1 MRLGGPGGSIEHAG
15 MGNAHAGMSD
25 TIYAMT
31 WNRVSRRVHM
41 QGEHEASRRMKTELL
56 IQMDTLQPKDKVFVL
71 AATNLPW
78 ELDLAILRRLEKRIL
93 VGLPTC
99 DARRCMLQRALEG
112 RTAPGVD
119 LEAAAAQMA
128 SYSGSDV
135 VQVAREAAMRPLRRL
150 LSVLEDT
157 DAESLQQETMDPVHD
172 SDLRAA
178 IEAVRCTS
186 LGNQEKFEQF
196 AKTFGSNTSS

>member
-1 MRLGGPGGSIEHAG
+1 
-15 MGNAHAGMSD
+15 
-25 TIYAMT
+25 
-31 WNRVSRRVHM
+31 M

-56 IQMDTLQPKDKVFVL
+56 IQMDTLQPQDRVFVL

-99 DARRCMLQRALEG
+99 AARKRMLQRALES
-112 RTAPGVD
+112 RTSPDVD
-119 LEAAAAQMA
+119 LEAAAASMA

-150 LSVLEDT
+150 LCALEASDGK
-157 DAESLQQETMDPVHD
+157 AVETAGMDPVRD
-172 SDLRAA
+172 EDLRAA
-178 IEAVRCTS
+178 ITAVRCTS

-196 AKTFGSNTSS
+196 ARAFGSNTSS